1 MAIPSQFLDE
11 VKHRTGLSDVVG
23 RRVRLAK
30 KGHEHSGL
38 CPFHKEKTPS
48 FTVNESKGFYHCFG
62 CGAHGSVFDFVM
74 ETEGLNFREAV
85 EKLAGEA
92 GLSVPQERPEDRA
105 REERRKTLYD
115 VTEAAAL
122 FFQSQLGQPTGAGAL
137 EYLKDR
143 GLTNQTLSDFRLG
156 FAPDRRDGLKAAL
169 IGKDGITEE
178 MLLGA
183 GLIIQPEDRNRA
195 SYDRFRGRVIF
206 PILDRRGRV
215 VAFGGRILGD
225 GEPKYLNSPE
235 TDLFH
240 KGRLLY
246 AMEKAQVAA
255 RSGQALIV
263 TEGYMDAI
271 ALNQAGFEGAVA
283 PLGTALTEDQLVEL
297 WKVAPEPVLCF
308 DGDNAGVRAMARA
321 SERALGLIKPGLG
334 LRFASLPSGEDPDTL
349 VRGQGADAFKAILDA
364 AQPLSEVLWQ
374 MEAGNADTNT
384 PEGRA
389 GLQKNLEEHARRIE
403 DPTLR
408 AHFLANF
415 KDRIWARREG
425 GSGGQGGGSGN
436 TFRKKS
442 GRGGWP
448 GRAQPNRNV
457 FAPGEGTNALKQAKV
472 EPSRK
477 REEILIVTLITH
489 PELFD
494 DLCER
499 FGSLSFYASDLDNLR
514 QEALKTLAGDQAL
527 DAEGLQGHLRQ
538 SGYAEILDHL
548 LSSKGLQNAFFAR
561 PDADMETALEGWE
574 ETYTLYRQSD
584 LRAEILEAQQLL
596 AAEKSAEAS
605 ERLRILKSQEHG
617 AVTKNAK

>member
-11 VKHRTGLSDVVG
+11 VKHRTGLADVVG
-23 RRVRLAK
+23 RRVRLSK

-48 FTVNESKGFYHCFG
+48 FTVNEGKGFYHCFG

-85 EKLAGEA
+85 GKLAGEA
-92 GLSVPQERPEDRA
+92 GLQVPQERPEDRA

-122 FFQSQLGQPTGAGAL
+122 FFQNQLGQPGGAGAL
-137 EYLKDR
+137 EYLKGR
-143 GLTNQTLSDFRLG
+143 GLSNKTLSDFRLG
-156 FAPDRRDGLKAAL
+156 FAPDRRDAIKSAL
-169 IGKDGITEE
+169 IGKDGITED

-183 GLIIQPEDRNRA
+183 GLIIQPEDKNRA
-195 SYDRFRGRVIF
+195 SYDRFRGRVMF

-246 AMEKAQVAA
+246 AMEKAQVASRA
-255 RSGQALIV
+255 GQTLIV

-283 PLGTALTEDQLVEL
+283 PLGTALTEDQLMEL

-321 SERALGLIKPGLG
+321 AERTLGLIKPGLG
-334 LRFASLPSGEDPDTL
+334 LRFASLPTGEDPDTL
-349 VRGQGADAFKAILDA
+349 VRGQGSEAFKAILDA
-364 AQPLSEVLWQ
+364 AQPLSQVLWQ
-374 MEAGNADTNT
+374 MEAANADTTT

-415 KDRIWARREG
+415 KDRIWAKRESA
-425 GSGGQGGGSGN
+425 SGGAGGGYRKN
-436 TFRKKS
+436 TGPGRW
-442 GRGGWP
+442 RGGP
-448 GRAQPNRNV
+448 RPQSSV
-457 FAPGEGTNALKQAKV
+457 FAPGESRNALKQAKV
-472 EPSRK
+472 EASRT
-477 REEILIVTLITH
+477 REEILILTLIAH

-499 FGSLSFYASDLDNLR
+499 FGSLSFSRSDLDNLR
-514 QEALKTLAGDQAL
+514 QEALKTLSGDQTL

-538 SGYAEILDHL
+538 SGYGEILDYL
-548 LSSKGLQNAFFAR
+548 LSSRGFQNAFFAR

-584 LRAEILEAQQLL
+584 LQAEILEAQQLL